1 MFRYFFKSSHLK
13 LPRNKQMRLWFKGFW
28 NNKIKQDLRKGKADI
43 FAIQS
48 FIAHFI
54 IGSANGNTA
63 LSGAQTWEPTSKNAA
78 TKFLG
83 FLGDAH
89 EKDPLELTAKLRESP
104 ALLQPDETVEAA
116 FKSGRGE

>member
-1 MFRYFFKSSHLK
+1 
-13 LPRNKQMRLWFKGFW
+13 MRLWFKGFW

-54 IGSANGNTA
+54 IGSANGSTA

-89 EKDPLELTAKLRESP
+89 EKDPLELTATLRESP